1 MSAVIMFI
9 IVRPELFTG
18 LSGVAFSPPGH
29 KHILGV
35 ECEDRHGQDTPPG
48 ALQSN
53 GVTDTSPGDPHTQGA
68 KGCDGDT
75 QTVAETRGGIRADF
89 LEEVTYALRSE
100 RY

>member
-53 GVTDTSPGDPHTQGA
+53 GVTDTSPGDPHRVLRVVMGTHRQWRRP
-68 KGCDGDT
+68 
-75 QTVAETRGGIRADF
+75 EGGIRADF